1 MTAILFNESEEFVA
15 FVDKF
20 AIVYQKMKKKKTL
33 SSTNSKMMFLF

>member
-1 MTAILFNESEEFVA
+1 MTAILFNESKEFVA

-20 AIVYQKMKKKKTL
+20 AILYQKMEKKTL